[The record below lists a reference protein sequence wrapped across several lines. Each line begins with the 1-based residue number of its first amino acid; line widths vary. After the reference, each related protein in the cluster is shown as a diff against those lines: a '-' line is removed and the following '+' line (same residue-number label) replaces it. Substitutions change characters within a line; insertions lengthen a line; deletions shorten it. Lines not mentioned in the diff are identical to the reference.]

1 MSQSRRPGKRA
12 YLMITGFAL
21 LLVLFPFLFW
31 YSTWF
36 GRPLNDS
43 DLDKYFADS
52 AHPRH
57 AQHALVQIGERMS
70 HHRDV
75 SRWYPQIVRAAGSP
89 NAELRQTAAWIM
101 GQDHGYAP
109 FHDALLQLIHDPE
122 TMVRRN
128 AALGLAAFGD
138 SAARPELVAMLRPF
152 TVQSSAAG
160 TVRYRLCESG
170 NARGARRGGR
180 GPLGRAGRGPKPRP
194 ERGRSRAGRGRAGGT
209 RPGQGTRLGGLAS
222 PVFSG
227 RTGGSRRR
235 GAVYAHVPDHLRNP
249 GEAGD
254 DGGGGYPHT
263 RRPIVSNSTMGL
275 RLPPVCA

>member
-12 YLMITGFAL
+12 YLMITVFAL

-43 DLDKYFADS
+43 DLDKYFADT

-75 SRWYPQIVRAAGSP
+75 SRWYPQIVRASASP
-89 NAELRQTAAWIM
+89 SVELRQTAAWIM
-101 GQDHGYAP
+101 GQDRNYAP
-109 FHDALLQLIHDPE
+109 FHAALAQLIHDPE

-138 SAARPELVAMLRPF
+138 PAARPELVAMLRPF
-152 TVQSSAAG
+152 TVRSPVAG
-160 TVRYRLCESG
+160 TVRYRLKVEEYVNPG
-170 NARGARRGGR
+170 TLVAHVGTVEV
-180 GPLGRAGRGPKPRP
+180 RA
-194 ERGRSRAGRGRAGGT
+194 SA
-209 RPGQGTRLGGLAS
+209 PGEVRGLARNEGATVQSGDALAELGPDKGHAWEALRALYLVGEPADLEDVERFTHTS
-222 PVFSG
+222 PSISETLAKQATEAAEAI
-227 RTGGSRRR
+227 RTR
-235 GAVYAHVPDHLRNP
+235 AA
-249 GEAGD
+249 
-254 DGGGGYPHT
+254 
-263 RRPIVSNSTMGL
+263 
-275 RLPPVCA
+275 RL